1 MLSLV
6 QLPAEG
12 VCINGCEFVSCTGG
26 AEMKQRPSGCTSLFV
41 KNLPYDTSEEAV
53 SAAFRYCIHTHCIVW
68 VQPSRRTFPPPLHP
82 SEFGPVTSVRL
93 ARWHHTQKLKGVGY
107 VQFKSGSS
115 AAKAMHQASS
125 DGVKVSSKQT
135 LHAFGMD
142 S

>member
-1 MLSLV
+1 MLSLG
-6 QLPAEG
+6 QLHAEG

-53 SAAFRYCIHTHCIVW
+53 SAAFRYCIHTVRCGCNPHDARCHH
-68 VQPSRRTFPPPLHP
+68 PHP

-142 S
+142 P